1 MDDIVN
7 LNGFCRLP
15 LELRLHPYI
24 VGQGKDLTFL
34 NVHLFQVQA
43 LICDSFSKDIGF
55 DLHMK
60 ILSMHF
66 QSLGVILD
74 CDEIY
79 LQSTVLNMKSFFAFS
94 MNR

>member
-1 MDDIVN
+1 MDEIVN

-15 LELRLHPYI
+15 LELRWHPYI
-24 VGQGKDLTFL
+24 GQGKDLTFL

-60 ILSMHF
+60 ILSIAWSHTG
-66 QSLGVILD
+66 L
-74 CDEIY
+74 
-79 LQSTVLNMKSFFAFS
+79 
-94 MNR
+94 R